1 MRIVTKGL
9 ATASYLYLMGLAID
23 EELPLMQHLSLLP
36 ATCKASPDDMIDSVM
51 KYGSK
56 DETDLGV
63 LIAVL
68 RKTTAQL
75 RVVGEG
81 KELAA
86 RVWNAQSTIVL
97 LSALLNCELY
107 WHVQSDSRIEDLSS
121 CTALDVVLSSRLF
134 IPREL
139 KTINDSEKQWIR
151 QHYRDAWEL
160 FDNNTRFET
169 AVNSLWSYKQSL
181 RPSVQMAIIW
191 AGIESLFG
199 VQNELVFR
207 ISTLAALF
215 LGGGRQKQQ
224 EIKKLYSARSKAV
237 HEGKQPSESCVSDSA
252 GLLHALILEC
262 VERGCLPNENSLLF
276 GFEEGSA
283 KIIN

>member
-1 MRIVTKGL
+1 MMIVVNES
-9 ATASYLYLMGLAID
+9 AAASYLYLMGLTID
-23 EELPLMQHLSLLP
+23 EELPLTQHLTLLP
-36 ATCKASPDDMIDSVM
+36 ATCKASPDDMINSVM
-51 KYGSK
+51 KYGSG

-81 KELAA
+81 KELAV
-86 RVWNAQSTIVL
+86 RVWNAQSAIVL

-107 WHVQSDSRIEDLSS
+107 WHVQSDSRTEDFSPCS
-121 CTALDVVLSSRLF
+121 AINVVLSTRLF
-134 IPREL
+134 IPRKL
-139 KTINDSEKQWIR
+139 KVINDSEKQWIR

-160 FDNNTRFET
+160 FDKNTRFET

-199 VQNELVFR
+199 VRSELVFR
-207 ISTLAALF
+207 VSTLAALF
-215 LGGGRQKQQ
+215 LGGDKQKQQ
-224 EIKKLYSARSKAV
+224 EIKKLYRARSEAV

-252 GLLHALILEC
+252 KLLQALILEC
-262 VERGCLPNENSLLF
+262 VERGCLPNEDGLLF

-283 KIIN
+283 K

>member
-1 MRIVTKGL
+1 MRIETKGS

-23 EELPLMQHLSLLP
+23 KELPLMQHLSLLP
-36 ATCKASPDDMIDSVM
+36 ATCEALPNDMIDSVM

-86 RVWNAQSTIVL
+86 RVWNAQSAIVL

-107 WHVQSDSRIEDLSS
+107 WHVQSDSRIEGFSS
-121 CTALDVVLSSRLF
+121 CTAINVVLSSRLF
-134 IPREL
+134 IPR
-139 KTINDSEKQWIR
+139 KMKAINDSEKQWIR

-160 FDNNTRFET
+160 FDKNPRFET

-215 LGGGRQKQQ
+215 LGGGKQKQQ
-224 EIKKLYSARSKAV
+224 EIKKLYNARSKAV

-252 GLLHALILEC
+252 ELLHALILEC
-262 VERGCLPNENSLLF
+262 VERGCLPNEDSLLF
-276 GFEEGSA
+276 GFEEESA
-283 KIIN
+283 RY

>member
-1 MRIVTKGL
+1 MMIVVNES
-9 ATASYLYLMGLAID
+9 AAASYLYLMGLTID
-23 EELPLMQHLSLLP
+23 EELPLTQHLSLLP
-36 ATCKASPDDMIDSVM
+36 ATCKASPDDMINSVM
-51 KYGSK
+51 KYGSG

-81 KELAA
+81 KELAV
-86 RVWNAQSTIVL
+86 RVWNAQSAIVL
-97 LSALLNCELY
+97 LSALLPCSAIN
-107 WHVQSDSRIEDLSS
+107 
-121 CTALDVVLSSRLF
+121 VVLSTRLF
-134 IPREL
+134 IPRKL
-139 KTINDSEKQWIR
+139 KVINDSEKQWIR

-160 FDNNTRFET
+160 FDKNTRFET

-199 VQNELVFR
+199 VRSELVFR
-207 ISTLAALF
+207 VSTLAALF
-215 LGGGRQKQQ
+215 LGGGKQKQQ
-224 EIKKLYSARSKAV
+224 EIKKLYRARSEAV

-252 GLLHALILEC
+252 KLLQALILEC
-262 VERGCLPNENSLLF
+262 VERGCLPNEDGLLF

-283 KIIN
+283 K

>member
-1 MRIVTKGL
+1 
-9 ATASYLYLMGLAID
+9 MGLTID
-23 EELPLMQHLSLLP
+23 EELPLTQHLSLLP
-36 ATCKASPDDMIDSVM
+36 ATCKASPDDMINSVM
-51 KYGSK
+51 KYGSG

-81 KELAA
+81 KELAV
-86 RVWNAQSTIVL
+86 RVWNAQSAIVL

-107 WHVQSDSRIEDLSS
+107 WHVQSDSRTEDFSPCS
-121 CTALDVVLSSRLF
+121 AINVVLSTRLF
-134 IPREL
+134 IPRKL
-139 KTINDSEKQWIR
+139 KVINDSEKQWIR

-160 FDNNTRFET
+160 FDKNTRFET

-199 VQNELVFR
+199 VRSELVFR
-207 ISTLAALF
+207 VSTLAALL
-215 LGGGRQKQQ
+215 LGGGKQKQQ
-224 EIKKLYSARSKAV
+224 EIKKLYRARSEAV

-252 GLLHALILEC
+252 KLLQALILEC
-262 VERGCLPNENSLLF
+262 VERGCLPNEDGLLF

-283 KIIN
+283 K